1 MTYSDEWAQRE
12 ISLTRQY
19 VAGEINPFD
28 YGGAFMA
35 AHNAGAEA
43 HEVVDDPMEA
53 LLDDLLYAVCNHT
66 DDPDTACPE
75 PLDDEQ
81 LRERQ
86 ARHLADWDNGTY
98 AARWW
103 DR

>member
-1 MTYSDEWAQRE
+1 MTNSGEWAQRE

-19 VAGEINPFD
+19 VAKEINSFD

-35 AHNAGAEA
+35 AHNARADARELA
-43 HEVVDDPMEA
+43 DDAMET

-66 DDPDTACPE
+66 DDPDSASPD

-81 LRERQ
+81 LRDRQ
-86 ARHLADWDNGTY
+86 ARHLADWDDGTY
-98 AARWW
+98 AETWLEG
-103 DR
+103 